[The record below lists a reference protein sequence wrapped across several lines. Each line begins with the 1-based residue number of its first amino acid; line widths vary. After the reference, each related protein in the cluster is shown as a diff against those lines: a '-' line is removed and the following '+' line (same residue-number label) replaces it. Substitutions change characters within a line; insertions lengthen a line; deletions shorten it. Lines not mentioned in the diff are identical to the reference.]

1 MEGCGVVTQVG
12 ATVRNVKIGDQVI
25 LPHNYGTWRE
35 AGVIKAE
42 KLIVAPK
49 EIDPIQAAMLKIN
62 PITAWRMLHDF
73 VSLGPNEWF
82 MQNAAN
88 SGAGRAAIQIGHKL

>member
-1 MEGCGVVTQVG
+1 M
-12 ATVRNVKIGDQVI
+12 
-25 LPHNYGTWRE
+25 
-35 AGVIKAE
+35 IKAD

-82 MQNAAN
+82 IQNAAN
-88 SGAGRAAIQIGHKL
+88 SAPAAPPFKSDTSWDIAASM